1 MFLKIAAY
9 RETENSP
16 LVCMSEGTYGNV
28 IEATINFSAT
38 VIQQVLKQVPKE
50 RRKEV
55 KEKLYNKYIQSLK
68 ETIEVQ
74 DYKIIKSEKKK
85 KDEGEE

>member
-38 VIQQVLKQVPKE
+38 VIQQVLE
-50 RRKEV
+50 
-55 KEKLYNKYIQSLK
+55 
-68 ETIEVQ
+68 
-74 DYKIIKSEKKK
+74 
-85 KDEGEE
+85 